1 MDKNAPACAL
11 LKTLKEDVR
20 TKPVVTQM
28 IQLYFYRKEVKKEK
42 KILLSLLSFRK
53 VKMTLVALPDTPGL
67 NVAGRSREGL

>member
-1 MDKNAPACAL
+1 MDKNASACAL

-42 KILLSLLSFRK
+42 KYY
-53 VKMTLVALPDTPGL
+53 
-67 NVAGRSREGL
+67 